1 MTLHNLA
8 TVNYIELLDYQESP
22 EHLAELQQQISEVEA
37 KKRSD

>member
-8 TVNYIELLDYQESP
+8 TVNYIELLDFQESP
-22 EHLAELQQQISEVEA
+22 EHLTELHQQLSEVEA